1 MRKAPVWALILLL
14 AAGTAVAAAQE
25 PGGTRPPAPGEGFA
39 LGGTTPQLPAPVLE
53 KPRLKGR
60 LVFLRWTASEAA
72 VTFRCQVAED
82 EDFLDLIENS
92 LTRERSLEVA
102 KPLERKLYHVRIIA
116 LDGEGRES
124 PASDPQTFR
133 VGGGLLAWCKPCLLL
148 PLILLLIL
156 VL

>member
-1 MRKAPVWALILLL
+1 MPKARLWAFVLLV
-14 AAGTAVAAAQE
+14 AAGTAGAAAQD
-25 PGGTRPPAPGEGFA
+25 PGGVRPPNPSERLAT
-39 LGGTTPQLPAPVLE
+39 GTTAPQLPAPVLE

-60 LVFLRWTASEAA
+60 LVHLRWTAPEAA

-82 EDFLDLIENS
+82 EDFQSLIENS
-92 LTRERSLEVA
+92 LTAGRSLEVA
-102 KPLERKLYHVRIIA
+102 KPLDRGLYHVRIIA
-116 LDGEGRES
+116 LDGEGRPS

-133 VGGGLLAWCKPCLLL
+133 VGGLLPAWCRPCLLL

>member
-1 MRKAPVWALILLL
+1 MRKARLGAFLLLL
-14 AAGTAVAAAQE
+14 AGVAAGAAARE
-25 PGGTRPPAPGEGFA
+25 PGGMRPPAPPERFA
-39 LGGTTPQLPAPVLE
+39 DGTAASQLPAPVLE
-53 KPRLKGR
+53 KPHLKGR
-60 LVFLRWTASEAA
+60 LVFLRWTASAA
-72 VTFRCQVAED
+72 AASFRCQVATD

-92 LTRERSLEVA
+92 LTPERRLEVA
-102 KPLERKLYHVRIIA
+102 KPLDRGLYHVRIIA

-133 VGGGLLAWCKPCLLL
+133 IGGGLLAWCKPCLIL